1 MKLTR
6 KILALLAAF
15 ALIASVI
22 FASGISWAEDGTTT
36 MWILCQP
43 GDYVHARSGPSTRR
57 ESLGRLVTGDH
68 VEVDGQTKDGFA
80 HVARLCLEED
90 VGWIYAGYLIEEEP
104 KDAKGMVYT
113 ISANGRVACRK
124 YIDGPRRCWVVDG
137 SQVKVYGYTSQWAVT
152 NKGFI
157 RTEFVDGLRY

>member
-15 ALIASVI
+15 ALIASMI
-22 FASGISWAEDGTTT
+22 FASGISWAEEGTTT

-43 GDYVHARSGPSTRR
+43 GDYVHARSGASTRR

-68 VEVDGQTKDGFA
+68 VEVDGRVKDGFA
-80 HVARLCLEED
+80 HVARLALEED
-90 VGWIYAGYLIEEEP
+90 EGWIYAGYLIEEEP
-104 KDAKGMVYT
+104 KDARGMVFT
-113 ISANGRVACRK
+113 ICANGRVACRK

-152 NKGFI
+152 NKGFV